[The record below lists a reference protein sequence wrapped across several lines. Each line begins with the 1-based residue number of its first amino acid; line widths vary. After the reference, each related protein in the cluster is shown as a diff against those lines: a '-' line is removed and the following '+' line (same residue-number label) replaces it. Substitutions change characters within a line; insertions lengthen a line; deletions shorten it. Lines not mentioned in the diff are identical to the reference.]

1 MYRVPLPV
9 LCSTPDFCPSQDTY
23 LLVLF
28 INQETLSLHGRIDCE
43 LDSDVDSFNY
53 TYSNNIAGQVMLVQ
67 LTVWGVQG
75 HICETISKSMI
86 MEYASPWGS
95 TSSVELFQDPVDF
108 NVF

>member
-1 MYRVPLPV
+1 
-9 LCSTPDFCPSQDTY
+9 
-23 LLVLF
+23 
-28 INQETLSLHGRIDCE
+28 
-43 LDSDVDSFNY
+43 
-53 TYSNNIAGQVMLVQ
+53 MLVQ
-67 LTVWGVQG
+67 LTVWGVHG